1 MLRIFHYSP
10 WYTYSLVTPG
20 TNGVENLSLFAL
32 IYLETDTLREE
43 LSWESFIIR
52 LDILM
57 LALSALTHLLR
68 IFHYSPWYTYYHRAS
83 RHGWVENLSLF
94 ALIYLRWL
102 RTHRQLRWES
112 FIIRLD
118 ILNLDSLRWI
128 HGLRIFH
135 YSPWYTYPQAAGQ
148 ILQVENLSLFALIYL
163 IPATTERARRWES
176 FIIRLD
182 ILKISEVPRLSA
194 LRIFHYSPWYT

>member
-1 MLRIFHYSP
+1 MALRIFHYSP

-68 IFHYSPWYTYYHRAS
+68 IFHYSPWYTYSPCQYAKYS
-83 RHGWVENLSLF
+83 VENLSLF
-94 ALIYLRWL
+94 ALIYLNNL
-102 RTHRQLRWES
+102 AGTFNIGWES

-118 ILNLDSLRWI
+118 ILRHGLACLRTR
-128 HGLRIFH
+128 LRIFH
-135 YSPWYTYPQAAGQ
+135 YSPWYTYTPD
-148 ILQVENLSLFALIYL
+148 LTRPLHVENLSLFALIYL
-163 IPATTERARRWES
+163 SVHLRREKICWES

-182 ILKISEVPRLSA
+182 ILTPLLRA
-194 LRIFHYSPWYT
+194 LA